1 MVQVLMTSIPFT
13 SSLLTP
19 QAGCSFKK
27 SVDRIQIGELEAM
40 LCFAG
45 AQYCACLASTAQ
57 AIPANLFASATTTF
71 AQGRVN
77 RVWIEILSRSVLFS
91 TAVITDLAPSISN
104 FRRVRLPRLLIPPI
118 LLFSPLEYC
127 SGVSQIQT
135 DILRPFLNCLA
146 SPTAE
151 ISALPTM
158 GPIHGIWRTRW

>member
-27 SVDRIQIGELEAM
+27 SVDRVQIGELEAM

-71 AQGRVN
+71 AQGRRVN
-77 RVWIEILSRSVLFS
+77 SVCIQILRGSVLFS

-104 FRRVRLPRLLIPPI
+104 FHRVRLPRLLIPPI
-118 LLFSPLEYC
+118 LLFSPLEVRFLG
-127 SGVSQIQT
+127 SGIYA
-135 DILRPFLNCLA
+135 DNCHHL
-146 SPTAE
+146 
-151 ISALPTM
+151 
-158 GPIHGIWRTRW
+158 